1 MNSLPMLIPA
11 CVVMIGPHER
21 RGPSSAIGSP
31 VFVNAAA
38 SSVNTALCGRI
49 RIPPLIAARKRPR

>member
-11 CVVMIGPHER
+11 FVVM
-21 RGPSSAIGSP
+21 SAVMNVGDIDAVGSP
-31 VFVNAAA
+31 VFKNAFGL
-38 SSVNTALCGRI
+38 SVNTALCGRM

>member
-11 CVVMIGPHER
+11 CVVM
-21 RGPSSAIGSP
+21 SAPRSVGDMELAGSP
-31 VFVNAAA
+31 VSKAAGL
-38 SSVNTALCGRI
+38 SVNSALCCRI